1 MKQEIHPK
9 NYREVCFRDI
19 SADVTFVVAS
29 TVATDKTIKLDDGKE
44 YPLVDLDVSQY
55 SHPFYTGQ
63 QRLFDR
69 EGRVDKFNKKYNRK

>member
-1 MKQEIHPK
+1 MKSGIHPE
-9 NYREVCFRDI
+9 NYREVCFRDV
-19 SADVTFVVAS
+19 SADVTFVTTS
-29 TVATDKTIKLDDGKE
+29 TVETEKTITLEGKE

-69 EGRVDKFNKKYNRK
+69 EGRVDKFKKKYNRK